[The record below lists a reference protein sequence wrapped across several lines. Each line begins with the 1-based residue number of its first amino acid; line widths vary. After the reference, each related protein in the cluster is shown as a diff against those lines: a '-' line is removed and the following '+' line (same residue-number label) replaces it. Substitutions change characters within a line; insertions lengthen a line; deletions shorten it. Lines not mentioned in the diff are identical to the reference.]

1 MELVAERIKKSLR
14 LYKVPQKNCEN
25 QTFTYQTRP
34 AVDSHADSILL
45 SMATLL
51 SRVQHN
57 LYADL
62 CKGKT
67 ASELKSSYLQIYKIT
82 ARHFNAI
89 RVQLEGKI
97 ASITEIQK
105 LQIKD
110 DKQRISS
117 LEKKIKL
124 LQKRSSNTKLIH
136 LKKRRLATLQSRLQ
150 KKEEDQKLG
159 KTHLCFGS
167 RKLFRKQFSLEANNY
182 SSHSEWKKEWTD
194 AREQSFFLIGSKDE
208 TAGNQSCVATFDGKT
223 FSLKIRLPDALS
235 EYGKYLVIP
244 NVSFSYGHEAI
255 VAALMSHLDADTKKS
270 AVAISYRFLRDKK
283 GWRVF
288 LSTSMQ
294 APQKISRKDIGAI
307 GVDINADHLAVV
319 ETDRYGNP
327 IARTSIPLCTYGS
340 SRHQAKALIGDAAK
354 SIIEWCVRTKKPVVL
369 EKLTFG
375 TKKSTLREEGNARY
389 ARMLSSFA
397 YSSII
402 SMIRA
407 RAYRFGIHV
416 EEVNPAYT
424 SIIGRVK
431 FASRYGYSVHE
442 SAALCIGRRYLR
454 VSERLPRHR
463 SIIPDGTGTHVTLSL
478 PVRNRDRHV
487 WASWRNVQQKLQK
500 RCLQHKS
507 RRLRSDPQARKILAC
522 SDSTILNFVGEI
534 PARESITKLL
544 GDRV

>member
-1 MELVAERIKKSLR
+1 MR
-14 LYKVPQKNCEN
+14 LYKVPQKNSE
-25 QTFTYQTRP
+25 TFTYQTRL
-34 AVDSHADSILL
+34 VIDSQADSILC

-51 SRVQHN
+51 NQVEYN

-67 ASELKSSYLQIYKIT
+67 VSELKSFYLKLYKIT
-82 ARHFNAI
+82 ARHFNSL

-97 ASITEIQK
+97 ASFKEVQK
-105 LQIKD
+105 LQIKEE
-110 DKQRISS
+110 KLRISS
-117 LEKKIKL
+117 LEKKVKQ
-124 LQKRSSNTKLIH
+124 LQKRSDTSRLFH
-136 LKKRRLATLQSRLQ
+136 LKKRRLATLRSRVQ
-150 KKEEDQKLG
+150 KKEEDQKLE

-167 RKLFRKQFSLEANNY
+167 RKLFRKQFALEANNY
-182 SSHSEWKKEWTD
+182 FSHNEWKKEWTE
-194 AREQSFFLIGSKDE
+194 ARSQSFFLIGSKDE
-208 TAGNQSCVATFDGKT
+208 TSGNQSCVTTFDGKT
-223 FSLKIRLPDALS
+223 FSLKIRLPDALNQ
-235 EYGKYLVIP
+235 GKYLVIP
-244 NVSFSYGHEAI
+244 HVTFSYGHEAI
-255 VAALMSHLDADTKKS
+255 VAALMSHLEDDTKKS
-270 AVAISYRFLRDKK
+270 AVALSYRLLRDKK

-288 LSTSMQ
+288 LSTDLQ
-294 APQKISRKDIGAI
+294 APQKISRKGFGAI

-327 IARTSIPLCTYGS
+327 LSRKSIPLCTYGA

-354 SIIEWCVRTKKPVVL
+354 SIIAWCVRSKKPVVI

-375 TKKSTLREEGNARY
+375 TKKSTLREEGSTRY
-389 ARMLSSFA
+389 ARMLSSFT

-407 RAYRFGIHV
+407 RAYRCGIHV

-442 SAALCIGRRYLR
+442 SAALCISRRYLR

-463 SIIPDGTGTHVTLSL
+463 SVIPDGTGTHVTLSL
-478 PVRNRDRHV
+478 PVRNRDKHV
-487 WASWRNVQQKLQK
+487 WSLWRNVQQKLQK

-507 RRLRSDPQARKILAC
+507 RRLKSDPQARKILVC

-534 PARESITKLL
+534 PTRESITKLL